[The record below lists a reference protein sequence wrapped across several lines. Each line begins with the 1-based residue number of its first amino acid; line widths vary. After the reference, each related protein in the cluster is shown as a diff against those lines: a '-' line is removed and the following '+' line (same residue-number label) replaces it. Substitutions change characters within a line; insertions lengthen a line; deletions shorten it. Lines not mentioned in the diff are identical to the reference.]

1 MVIVGLVTSVI
12 MRVGSVTSTC
22 LRSSAG
28 DMRTLSGPMLPV
40 SSGALPGQISTTC
53 GSAAATD
60 HAIINDAN
68 SNKADEVVFMLR
80 FPASELVK
88 VFESDRQALSSSN
101 RVRLHARNCGAGIFL
116 PRPCVLRRRT
126 RLRHE
131 QRRERSPVEPEL
143 LLFGR
148 RRKVPAPD

>member
-1 MVIVGLVTSVI
+1 
-12 MRVGSVTSTC
+12 
-22 LRSSAG
+22 
-28 DMRTLSGPMLPV
+28 MRTLSGPMLPG
-40 SSGALPGQISTTC
+40 SSGALPGQTSTTC

-60 HAIINDAN
+60 HATINEAN

-88 VFESDRQALSSSN
+88 VFESDRQALSSGN

-116 PRPCVLRRRT
+116 PRPCVPRRRT

-143 LLFGR
+143 SRSGMR
-148 RRKVPAPD
+148 TRARAPD